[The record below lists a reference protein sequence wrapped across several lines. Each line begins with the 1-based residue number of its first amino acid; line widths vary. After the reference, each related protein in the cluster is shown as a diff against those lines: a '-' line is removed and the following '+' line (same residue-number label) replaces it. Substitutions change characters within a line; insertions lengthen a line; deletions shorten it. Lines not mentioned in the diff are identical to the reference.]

1 MNQAPSF
8 LLLDLM
14 GTLVREPFYRDIPGF
29 FGMTLSELLAVKS
42 PTSWIEFESG
52 LTDEATFLAHFF
64 ADERSFDHAGLINRM
79 RESYEYLPGAEQLLS
94 DLASAGVRV
103 SILSNYPS
111 WYQMIDEKLGF
122 SRFVESSF
130 FSCDLGTRK
139 PDVGIYEAV
148 LRDVGVA
155 AEEILFVDDRPENCA
170 GAERVG
176 MQALHFSDIPGL
188 RAELT
193 RNAVLRADASA

>member
-1 MNQAPSF
+1 MTQAPSF

-14 GTLVREPFYRDIPGF
+14 GTLVREPFYRDVPGF
-29 FGMTLSELLAVKS
+29 FGMNLSELLAVKN

-52 LTDEATFLAHFF
+52 LMDEATFLARFF
-64 ADERSFDHAGLINRM
+64 ADERSFDHAGLVNHM
-79 RESYEYLPGAEQLLS
+79 RDSYEYLAGAEQLLS
-94 DLASAGVRV
+94 DLSSAGVRV

-130 FSCDLGTRK
+130 FSCDLGCRK
-139 PDVGIYEAV
+139 PDASIYEAV
-148 LRDVGVA
+148 LRDVDVA
-155 AEEILFVDDRPENCA
+155 ANEILFVDDRPENCV
-170 GAERVG
+170 GAERAG
-176 MQALHFSDIPGL
+176 MQALHFTDVPGL

-193 RNAVLRADASA
+193 RKAILRTDASA